1 MEPILLTP
9 AAEDAGARIDSFLA
23 ANLEGTTRSAAQK
36 LIESGSV
43 WSMKRPLPKTI
54 S

>member
-43 WSMKRPLPKTI
+43 LVNEKTVAKNL
-54 S
+54 